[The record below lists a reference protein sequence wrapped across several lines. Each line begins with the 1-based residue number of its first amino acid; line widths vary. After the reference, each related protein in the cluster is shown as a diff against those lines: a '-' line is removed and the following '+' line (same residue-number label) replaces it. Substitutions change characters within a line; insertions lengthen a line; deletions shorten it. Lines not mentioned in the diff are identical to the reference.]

1 MAFKMRSGNTTSF
14 KKMGSKPMTKT
25 SPAKKT
31 YEEAYADRDQKIYGN
46 LSQEEYTAEA
56 KRQMANYKKT
66 GKWDAPKESM
76 KSSARAQAAAGSGSK
91 TNKVTGRT
99 KTTTTDKD
107 PNTGADRTTKTTTR
121 KDGTT
126 AKVVTNTDDKKTV
139 SKTSRDGSKRT
150 NVVKTG
156 RSTDTK
162 ADDVKTKTKIKG
174 GDEPTQ
180 KTKTRTADTVTK
192 TETDLKTGET
202 KSKSRKR
209 LGKGLIKDAVA
220 KGRERRAT
228 RRANKPGKV
237 KGSKAPEGTTYDPAD
252 DSSNMPASAMKNYK
266 KGYYKK

>member
-1 MAFKMRSGNTTSF
+1 MAFKLRSGNTTSF
-14 KKMGSKPMTKT
+14 KKMGSKPMTNT

-31 YEEAYADRDQKIYGN
+31 YEEAYADRDQKIYGE
-46 LSQEEYTAEA
+46 LSQEEYTTEA

-76 KSSARAQAAAGSGSK
+76 KSSARVAAAAAGDGSK

-99 KTTTTDKD
+99 KTTTSDTD

-126 AKVVTNTDDKKTV
+126 ARIKSETDDKKSV
-139 SKTSRDGSKRT
+139 SRINRDGDKQT

-162 ADDVKTKTKIKG
+162 ADDVKTKTKIRG

-180 KTKTRTADTVTK
+180 TTRTRTADTVTK
-192 TETDLKTGET
+192 TETDLKTGDT
-202 KSKSRKR
+202 TSKSRKR
-209 LGKGLIKDAVA
+209 LGKGLIKDVVA
-220 KGRERRAT
+220 KGKARRDA
-228 RRANKPGKV
+228 RKANKPGKV

-252 DSSNMPASAMKNYK
+252 DTSNMPSSMKKYK
-266 KGYYKK
+266 KK